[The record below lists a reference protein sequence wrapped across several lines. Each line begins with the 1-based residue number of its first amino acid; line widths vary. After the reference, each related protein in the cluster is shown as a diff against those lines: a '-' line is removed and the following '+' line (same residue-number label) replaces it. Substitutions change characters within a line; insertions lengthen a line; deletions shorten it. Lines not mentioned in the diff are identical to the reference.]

1 MSRPYFTQHDFREN
15 RMIGSIGVILFFV
28 PLIVNSKS
36 SFNRCCANQGLLGT
50 VVYAALTVAF
60 WLINLILGWIPLIG
74 ALLGLIGNIAKLAV
88 VAIMA
93 YHAYLAYQ
101 GKFQVLP
108 YIGEID
114 LIK

>member
-15 RMIGSIGVILFFV
+15 RIVGSIGLILFFV
-28 PLIVNSKS
+28 PLIANSKS
-36 SFNRCCANQGLLGT
+36 FFNRCCANQGLLGAI
-50 VVYAALTVAF
+50 VYVAAVIVFAL
-60 WLINLILGWIPLIG
+60 LGLILGWIPLIG
-74 ALLGLIGNIAKLAV
+74 ALINLIGNVVKIAIVAV
-88 VAIMA
+88 MV